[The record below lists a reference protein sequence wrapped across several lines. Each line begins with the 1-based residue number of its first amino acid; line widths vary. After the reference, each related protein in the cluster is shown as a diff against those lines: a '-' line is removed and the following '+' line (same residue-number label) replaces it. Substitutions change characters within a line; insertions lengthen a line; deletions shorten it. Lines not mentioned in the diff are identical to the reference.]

1 MKAILSSL
9 CRWLALSEEWRNERR
24 RNLHSF
30 FPKKKTSV
38 PYSSFIISRRL
49 LFKMAASL
57 SYRSG
62 GSVRSTAARSAGRG
76 AAVRAPIAAA
86 ARPAS
91 SSSTSAAVVAAAALL
106 RRSSNGALPPPLAL
120 CFCSRVFLPCSIA
133 AMNALSRTCWVES
146 LAFRGSLRVDIGTA
160 FWQRFRFRARAS
172 AAAVRRKRRTCC
184 RDRESP
190 FFHPLFAPAS
200 GRLSFSLSPVLPAIS
215 LPMKN
220 RTNETRNS
228 ETRNQ

>member
-1 MKAILSSL
+1 MRALKHRKGEQKERERERERDESDSLLSL
-9 CRWLALSEEWRNERR
+9 PWLALSEEWRNERR

-62 GSVRSTAARSAGRG
+62 GSVGSTAARSAGRG

-106 RRSSNGALPPPLAL
+106 RRSSNGALPPPPGALLLLA
-120 CFCSRVFLPCSIA
+120 CVS
-133 AMNALSRTCWVES
+133 
-146 LAFRGSLRVDIGTA
+146 
-160 FWQRFRFRARAS
+160 
-172 AAAVRRKRRTCC
+172 
-184 RDRESP
+184 
-190 FFHPLFAPAS
+190 PLFRRGDERAVEDLL
-200 GRLSFSLSPVLPAIS
+200 GGKLGV
-215 LPMKN
+215 
-220 RTNETRNS
+220 
-228 ETRNQ
+228 